1 MFRVFYIPRER
12 TCAKVMLVQLVQLGF
27 CIFLHATWL
36 ATLAFCICLAKRLS
50 VSVFSASLEVTFYFL
65 FKPWL
70 NIWGPVGLWP
80 HLTRALPGA
89 LPGVFCF
96 APKSRTVSA
105 SPSSPTTQT
114 HSACGMPDPLLFW
127 ERKRK

>member
-1 MFRVFYIPRER
+1 
-12 TCAKVMLVQLVQLGF
+12 MLVQLVQLGF

-36 ATLAFCICLAKRLS
+36 ATLACLAKRLS

-70 NIWGPVGLWP
+70 NIWGPAGLWP

-89 LPGVFCF
+89 LPGAFCF
-96 APKSRTVSA
+96 APKSRTASA
-105 SPSSPTTQT
+105 SPSSPTTQPILPVVCLT
-114 HSACGMPDPLLFW
+114 RYCFGSARESRSQTPDLWTEGSKCP
-127 ERKRK
+127 KR